1 MKKIFFFFL
10 AFFAVNSIFSQNLL
24 AEEILKDMPEID
36 RIVLDKYYKGRLLCP
51 PCPECPQIKKPVKKF
66 PTTSAPKPAPM
77 PGAPI
82 VNIIGDNKYDKIEII
97 NDRNGFRL
105 NLEKAKPICC
115 PEKIIWV
122 PLVKGD
128 SVILFPGADPVPLP
142 HVLPNPNGNYFNSV
156 PDLGNPSG
164 GSSKNFPGMSEKF
177 GYPLFLAFLLGLLM
191 MLWGTYLLSRLR
203 STGTS
208 SVTSITSETSA
219 PLSKPAPPATPV
231 DSAKTETPVSENKTE
246 ETSEFKSRNRDGY
259 RKKDT
264 GETQKE
270 S

>member
-1 MKKIFFFFL
+1 MIACNFTY
-10 AFFAVNSIFSQNLL
+10 SQGLDDMIL
-24 AEEILKDMPEID
+24 DQDGGEILRNLPAQD
-36 RIVLDKYYKGRLLCP
+36 RLKLERYFLKK
-51 PCPECPQIKKPVKKF
+51 CPECPQIKKPVKKSSSM
-66 PTTSAPKPAPM
+66 SAPKQAPT
-77 PGAPI
+77 PTTPI
-82 VNIIGDNKYDKIEII
+82 FNTIIGENNYQKIEI
-97 NDRNGFRL
+97 NYDRNGFRL
-105 NLEKAKPICC
+105 NLEKAKPAVCC

-122 PLVKGD
+122 PIVKGD

-191 MLWGTYLLSRLR
+191 LWGTYLLSRLR

-219 PLSKPAPPATPV
+219 PPAA
-231 DSAKTETPVSENKTE
+231 SAKNETPVSSEDKQKGGESERKAGGGE
-246 ETSEFKSRNRDGY
+246 EEAG
-259 RKKDT
+259 
-264 GETQKE
+264 
-270 S
+270 